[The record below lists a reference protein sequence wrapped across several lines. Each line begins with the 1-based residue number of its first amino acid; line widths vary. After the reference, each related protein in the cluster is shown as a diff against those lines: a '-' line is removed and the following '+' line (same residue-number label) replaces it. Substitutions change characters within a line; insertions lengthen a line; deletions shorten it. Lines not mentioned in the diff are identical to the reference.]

1 MTSPEPRTRPAL
13 CTCTPRTNGYHGI
26 VLHADEVDDLI
37 HLLGT
42 FEDWLIHASEDVHD
56 DLRAFLPERPHRVD
70 EFITHIGTTTT
81 VLIRAGH
88 DPQLAWTP
96 C

>member
-1 MTSPEPRTRPAL
+1 MPAYVSRNPRSQVVVRSAL
-13 CTCTPRTNGYHGI
+13 VC
-26 VLHADEVDDLI
+26 
-37 HLLGT
+37 LLAT
-42 FEDWLIHASEDVHD
+42 FGDWLIHASEDVHD

-70 EFITHIGTTTT
+70 ELITYIGTTT

-88 DPQLAWTP
+88 DSQLAWTP